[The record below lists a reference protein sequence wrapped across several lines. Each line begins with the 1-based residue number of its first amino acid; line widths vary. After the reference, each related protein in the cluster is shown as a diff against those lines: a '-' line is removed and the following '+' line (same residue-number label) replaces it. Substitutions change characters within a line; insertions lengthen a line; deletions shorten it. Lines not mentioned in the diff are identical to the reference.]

1 MHSAFRKTHCR
12 RRSRSGFYP
21 QRAGGMCRLAASYE
35 LPELCDALSACRYP
49 HDFLF
54 DDRKIYAV
62 LYKLNEAAYTGRYHV
77 EAADAEDFPIMPT
90 VFPHL
95 LHLLDWNEGRYTIDR
110 DFYAFA
116 KLLDS
121 FIYQCNE
128 DATRNNPVLKAL
140 SGTSR
145 ALYAFIAQN
154 SVEYNDAEWI
164 I

>member
-1 MHSAFRKTHCR
+1 MSCIQLSEKHIAAVAHGLAFILN
-12 RRSRSGFYP
+12 G
-21 QRAGGMCRLAASYE
+21 AGGMCHLAASYE
-35 LPELCDALSACRYP
+35 LPELYDALSACRYP

-110 DFYAFA
+110 DFYAFV

-145 ALYAFIAQN
+145 ALYAFIA
-154 SVEYNDAEWI
+154 
-164 I
+164 